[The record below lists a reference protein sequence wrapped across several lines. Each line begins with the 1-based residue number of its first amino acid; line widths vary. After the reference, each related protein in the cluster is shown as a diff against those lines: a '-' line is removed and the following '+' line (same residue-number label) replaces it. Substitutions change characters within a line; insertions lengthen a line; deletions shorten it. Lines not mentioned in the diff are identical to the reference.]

1 MVASSDDA
9 SHQPASQTPASQASQ
24 LFDALQPASLP
35 LRGIRV
41 ADFSRVV
48 SGPYCTMLLADMGA
62 DVIKVEHPERGDDTR
77 AWGPPYARAND
88 DQANDKQEA
97 KQESAYFLSINRNKR
112 SLRLDLKSER
122 GQALAKALMRRSDVL
137 VHNFP
142 PQTAARLGLAFEA
155 VRAVNDQL
163 IYTSIS
169 GYGSTGPWADKPGY
183 DLLAQAVSGLMSIT
197 GSADGEGYKVG
208 VAMVDVLA
216 GLNAAYGIVNA
227 LYERSQ
233 TGTVRRV
240 ETSLLE
246 AGLAGL
252 INVASNALI
261 SGQTPPRYGNAHPNI
276 VPYQNFATQDAP
288 IAVAVGNDGQFAR
301 FATVLSRSDWADDPR
316 FASNAARVAHRDT
329 LVPAIAEILVQ
340 KPQQAWLEQLDA
352 ASIPAAPVA
361 TVDEALHSP
370 QAQAMNMV
378 QHVPHPD
385 FGSVPLVAAG
395 FKLDGQTPPLYR
407 HPPRLGEHDD
417 VLAELLADVE
427 EKSYEED

>member
-1 MVASSDDA
+1 M
-9 SHQPASQTPASQASQ
+9 
-24 LFDALQPASLP
+24 
-35 LRGIRV
+35 

-77 AWGPPYARAND
+77 AWGPPFARANE
-88 DQANDKQEA
+88 KQEVTQEDT
-97 KQESAYFLSINRNKR
+97 QESAYFLSINRNKR

-142 PQTAARLGLAFEA
+142 PHTAARLGLAFEA

-169 GYGSTGPWADKPGY
+169 GYGSAGPWADKPGY

-197 GSADGEGYKVG
+197 GPAGGEGHKVG

-252 INVASNALI
+252 INIAGNALI

-301 FATVLSRSDWADDPR
+301 FATVLSRPDWADDPR

-340 KPQQAWLEQLDA
+340 RPQQVWLEQLDA

-385 FGSVPLVAAG
+385 FGTVPQVAAG
-395 FKLDGQTPPLYR
+395 FKLDGHAPPMYR
-407 HPPRLGEHDD
+407 HPPRLGEHDE
-417 VLAELLADVE
+417 LLEELLAE
-427 EKSYEED
+427 IAGEL